1 NLWYSQQARSFATTS
16 RAPYGS
22 LTRIGIP
29 LCQNVRSQSVS
40 LWIEPIWKG
49 MQCHLHGGRHAGSAL
64 RQAAPQGSGQ
74 WETQVNERGQHPM
87 RRLKR
92 DPMERA
98 FLRGYQHGVSGKSRD
113 LCPFTHPLTRQA
125 WLNGWREGRGDNWD
139 GLTGTAGIH
148 RLNEMRAV
156 G

>member
-1 NLWYSQQARSFATTS
+1 
-16 RAPYGS
+16 
-22 LTRIGIP
+22 
-29 LCQNVRSQSVS
+29 
-40 LWIEPIWKG
+40 
-49 MQCHLHGGRHAGSAL
+49 
-64 RQAAPQGSGQ
+64 
-74 WETQVNERGQHPM
+74 M

-98 FLRGYQHGVSGKSRD
+98 YLRGYQHGIHGKSRD
-113 LCPFTHPLTRQA
+113 LCPFTHPMTRQA